1 MKIVRL
7 IILSLFTLVVY
18 SVEAQTVEQIRNSGQ
33 YNYGIGTGANYSL
46 ARKNALQNLTEGIS
60 VHIKSEFQH
69 IVNETNGNI
78 DDYSKSVVTT
88 YSSAVINQ
96 YHEKLLSENPIV

>member
-1 MKIVRL
+1 MKNLFLTVAFVL
-7 IILSLFTLVVY
+7 FSGILT
-18 SVEAQTVEQIRNSGQ
+18 AQTVEQIRNSGQ